1 MIGSDGKIYAL
12 DLDSAEVSGVGA
24 ITGDTFDYMVTGLEA
39 DPVSNTLYAINQSAT
54 DSNVLAAI
62 DYTTAESTLV
72 EPDYGEDEILNA
84 LDRAEDGTYFL
95 GHLPHDGPAGA
106 HLSTLA
112 VDSGN
117 YSTIDTTDLAG
128 GGSNKIVSALV
139 SVADSLYGFVL
150 GGDDGLYL
158 VDTDTGELAATQ
170 AASDEMDGITIVAA
184 DHTADDTV
192 YVLGRDIDSN
202 VSLYTNDLAGTS
214 TLVGA
219 ITGLPTG
226 VSVGNFAIAT
236 LLADERVGED
246 TEEGSGGDS
255 GDDEPGGSGGGD
267 REPEDSDGVDTIVST
282 PLPPATLPPGQPE
295 LAPTGPV
302 TAIASGSTL
311 LGLGLGTGVGAL
323 LGFGLTVGLTGGAT
337 GRLRGAIGPRKR
349 QRGGQRGGQRDRQ
362 RSQQRDLRF
371 RSAARAQSERPS
383 GGSRGRTIL

>member
-1 MIGSDGKIYAL
+1 MG
-12 DLDSAEVSGVGA
+12 
-24 ITGDTFDYMVTGLEA
+24 
-39 DPVSNTLYAINQSAT
+39 
-54 DSNVLAAI
+54 
-62 DYTTAESTLV
+62 
-72 EPDYGEDEILNA
+72 
-84 LDRAEDGTYFL
+84 
-95 GHLPHDGPAGA
+95 
-106 HLSTLA
+106 
-112 VDSGN
+112 GN
-117 YSTIDTTDLAG
+117 
-128 GGSNKIVSALV
+128 NKIVSALV

-202 VSLYTNDLAGTS
+202 FSLYTNDLAGTS

-219 ITGLPTG
+219 ITGLSTG

-349 QRGGQRGGQRDRQ
+349 QRG
-362 RSQQRDLRF
+362 
-371 RSAARAQSERPS
+371 
-383 GGSRGRTIL
+383 

>member
-1 MIGSDGKIYAL
+1 
-12 DLDSAEVSGVGA
+12 
-24 ITGDTFDYMVTGLEA
+24 
-39 DPVSNTLYAINQSAT
+39 
-54 DSNVLAAI
+54 
-62 DYTTAESTLV
+62 
-72 EPDYGEDEILNA
+72 
-84 LDRAEDGTYFL
+84 
-95 GHLPHDGPAGA
+95 
-106 HLSTLA
+106 
-112 VDSGN
+112 
-117 YSTIDTTDLAG
+117 
-128 GGSNKIVSALV
+128 
-139 SVADSLYGFVL
+139 
-150 GGDDGLYL
+150 
-158 VDTDTGELAATQ
+158 
-170 AASDEMDGITIVAA
+170 MDGVTIVAA

-202 VSLYTNDLAGTS
+202 VSLYTSDLAGTS

-236 LLADERVGED
+236 LLADERVGAD
-246 TEEGSGGDS
+246 IEEGSGGDS

-282 PLPPATLPPGQPE
+282 PLPPATLPPGKPE

-323 LGFGLTVGLTGGAT
+323 LGFGLTVGLSGGAT
-337 GRLRGAIGPRKR
+337 RETTGGLRAAIGPRKR

-371 RSAARAQSERPS
+371 RPAARAQSERPS